1 MKKLN
6 FFIYPFILGILIGG
20 FVQCCLCFLSLF
32 SPVGLSFF
40 PEDDIL
46 NFFHFCGM
54 FSFLLALLIIVV
66 IILNIRFLLNLNSSK
81 TKLIVALQFCAMIPP
96 FLASRA
102 ISDLMLDR
110 LYDYLVI

>member
-20 FVQCCLCFLSLF
+20 FVQCCLCFLS
-32 SPVGLSFF
+32 VGLSFF

-81 TKLIVALQFCAMIPP
+81 TKLIVVLQCCAMIPL

>member
-20 FVQCCLCFLSLF
+20 FVQCCLCFLSVGF
-32 SPVGLSFF
+32 SLF

-81 TKLIVALQFCAMIPP
+81 TKLIVALQFCAMIPL